1 MLERL
6 GVPFTVRAADV
17 QEIEHGDPAQVVV
30 ENARRKA
37 SAVRDPGAREAVLGC
52 DTVVALPGAIY
63 GKPADEH
70 AAGQML
76 RSLSGRTHEV
86 LSGLVLLLPAGD
98 RADRA
103 DERTAVARTEVSFRL
118 LEDELLDWYL
128 ATGEWRGRAGGYAI
142 QGAGAALVRAVTG
155 DYENVVGL
163 PLASLLDLYPQL
175 LTG

>member
-70 AAGQML
+70 AAGEML
-76 RSLSGRTHEV
+76 RSLSDRTHEV
-86 LSGLVLLLPAGD
+86 LSGLVLLLPSGDSAG
-98 RADRA
+98 RA

-118 LEDELLDWYL
+118 LEDELLAWYL

>member
-70 AAGQML
+70 AARQML

-98 RADRA
+98 CADRG